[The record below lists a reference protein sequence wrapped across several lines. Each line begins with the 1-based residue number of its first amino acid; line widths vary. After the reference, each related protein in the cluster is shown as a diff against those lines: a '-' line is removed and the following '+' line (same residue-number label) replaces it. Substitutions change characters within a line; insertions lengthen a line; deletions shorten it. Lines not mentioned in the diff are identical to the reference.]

1 MSNSRETAVSRFLSD
16 RFSSEWKL
24 LAETEIFVSHT
35 PEYAELESQFREW
48 RERLRA
54 IGGSDRDF
62 VTIRSAIVSLRKE
75 LRLKGYDLSLAGKR
89 LVVDGYRDDSATAQG
104 FARAV
109 VCFTDR
115 GTFFL
120 VGQANHVEIAETLEN
135 QLSRVPGLTGRE
147 WHFLW
152 YRRDSAGLVLSGSA
166 TETAQDFAR
175 LEARARAN
183 PMKLLSALRDL
194 S

>member
-1 MSNSRETAVSRFLSD
+1 MPKSRESAVSRFLSD

-24 LAETEIFVSHT
+24 LTETENFVSHT
-35 PEYAELESQFREW
+35 PEYDELESQFRDW
-48 RERLRA
+48 RSRLKA
-54 IGGSDRDF
+54 IGGTDKDL
-62 VTIRSAIVSLRKE
+62 VTIRSEIVSLRKE
-75 LRLKGYDLSLAGKR
+75 LRLKGYDLSLAHVR
-89 LVVDGYRDDSATAQG
+89 LVVDGFRDDSATAQG

-120 VGQANHVEIAETLEN
+120 TGQANHVEIAEALERSIGR
-135 QLSRVPGLTGRE
+135 LPGITGRE

-152 YRRDSAGLVLSGSA
+152 YRRDSSGLVISGSA

-183 PMKLLSALRDL
+183 PMKLLSSLKEL